1 MLEGEE
7 GEWHKSAWEDAAGT
21 ERRERVWREKIIV
34 DERIGDRMRLFELAS
49 EEAERAVREEA
60 EKEKEAGWVVSRWV
74 KGLEDWI
81 GIGGENGTRG
91 WEMGLVG
98 KEDD

>member
-7 GEWHKSAWEDAAGT
+7 EEWHKSAREDVAGT
-21 ERRERVWREKIIV
+21 EGRERVWREKMVI

-49 EEAERAVREEA
+49 EEAERAIREDA
-60 EKEKEAGWVVSRWV
+60 ARAKEVGWGVSWWV
-74 KGLEDWI
+74 KGLRDWA
-81 GIGGENGTRG
+81 GIGGGKEPRG

-98 KEDD
+98 EEDG

>member
-7 GEWHKSAWEDAAGT
+7 GEWHKSVWEDVAGT
-21 ERRERVWREKIIV
+21 EGNERVWREKMVV
-34 DERIGDRMRLFELAS
+34 DQRIGDRMQLFELAS
-49 EEAERAVREEA
+49 EEAKRAIREEA
-60 EKEKEAGWVVSRWV
+60 EKAKEDGWGVSRWV
-74 KGLEDWI
+74 KGLGNWA
-81 GIGGENGTRG
+81 GIGRGKETQG

>member
-7 GEWHKSAWEDAAGT
+7 EEWHKSAWQDVAGT
-21 ERRERVWREKIIV
+21 EGTERVWREKMVV

-49 EEAERAVREEA
+49 EEAERGSQEEA
-60 EKEKEAGWVVSRWV
+60 EKAKEVGWGISQWV
-74 KGLEDWI
+74 KGLGNFI
-81 GIGGENGTRG
+81 GIGGEKETPG

-98 KEDD
+98 TEDD